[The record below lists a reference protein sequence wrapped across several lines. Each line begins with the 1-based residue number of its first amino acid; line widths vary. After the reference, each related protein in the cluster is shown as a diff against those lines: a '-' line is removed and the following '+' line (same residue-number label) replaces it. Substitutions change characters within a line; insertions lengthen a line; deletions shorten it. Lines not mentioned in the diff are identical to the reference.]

1 MGEEEMAAGV
11 MTTLALAMAA
21 PEGSVTWPRKVP
33 VAGGVA
39 ACDAG
44 AAAVWDTATVAHTS
58 NDNDKEISAKQ
69 KHVRN
74 FIPSFH
80 STKSL
85 RYESLMPRKGRDE
98 GQR

>member
-1 MGEEEMAAGV
+1 LTCTVTGEEEMAAGV
-11 MTTLALAMAA
+11 MTTLASAMAA

-33 VAGGVA
+33 VADGVA
-39 ACDAG
+39 AACGG
-44 AAAVWDTATVAHTS
+44 AAAVWAAAAGAHS
-58 NDNDKEISAKQ
+58 RNDNDKEISAKQ

-85 RYESLMPRKGRDE
+85 RYESLMPR
-98 GQR
+98 